1 MPGASLITMAGN
13 LTVIDVPP
21 DARLPW
27 VSRVLHMRARGHT
40 GMQPRASKEHELHFI
55 SHGKLT
61 INLEGTDLVL
71 SAGQILYTDPASR
84 YGVSDAVPADLSCF
98 HCHFMLP
105 GAHVS
110 HIDQPQGDGRANN
123 INALAAGRER
133 LIVLPRLWKIKKPI
147 ALAEQFLAVMNDQ
160 RGWHQGDAIAAQA
173 RFLLLLRSIS
183 ADATEPTSRAANTTR
198 SSRAHVARAL
208 DLIERKPGRSTLSS
222 IASSLPIEPE
232 YLARLFKQ
240 QVGCSLGSYA
250 TRRAMALAQERLLS
264 DETTVR
270 NIARALGFSDA
281 LYFSRVF
288 KRQVGYSPREFRNRT
303 LR

>member
-1 MPGASLITMAGN
+1 MAGD

-40 GMQPRASKEHELHFI
+40 GMHPRASKDHELHFI

-61 INLEGTDLVL
+61 LNLDGNEITL
-71 SAGQILYTDPASR
+71 SAGQILYTDPTSR
-84 YGVSDAVPADLSCF
+84 YGVSEAVPGDLSCF
-98 HCHFMLP
+98 HCHFTLP

-110 HIDQPQGDGRANN
+110 HIDQREWDGRSNN

-133 LIVLPRLWKIKKPI
+133 LIVLPRLWKIRKPI
-147 ALAEQFLAVMNDQ
+147 ELAEQFLTMMNDQ
-160 RGWHQGDAIAAQA
+160 RGLHQGDAIAAQA

-183 ADATEPTSRAANTTR
+183 TDATEQPASKAANTTP

-222 IASSLPIEPE
+222 IASSLQIEPE

-264 DETTVR
+264 DQTTVR
-270 NIARALGFSDA
+270 NIARALGFPDA

-288 KRQVGYSPREFRNRT
+288 KRKVGYSPREFRNRT

>member
-1 MPGASLITMAGN
+1 MAGD
-13 LTVIDVPP
+13 LTVIEVPP

-40 GMQPRASKEHELHFI
+40 GMHARASKEHELHFI
-55 SHGKLT
+55 SRGKLT
-61 INLEGTDLVL
+61 INLEGGEITL
-71 SAGQILYTDPASR
+71 SAGQILYTDPASH
-84 YGVSDAVPADLSCF
+84 YGVSDAVPGDLSCF
-98 HCHFMLP
+98 HCHFTLP

-110 HIDQPQGDGRANN
+110 HIDQREWDGRSNN

-147 ALAEQFLAVMNDQ
+147 ALAEQFLAMMNDQ
-160 RGWHQGDAIAAQA
+160 RGRHQGDAIAAQA

-183 ADATEPTSRAANTTR
+183 ADATEQPASRATNTTR

-208 DLIERKPGRSTLSS
+208 DLIERKPGRSTLSG
-222 IASSLPIEPE
+222 IASALEIEPE

-240 QVGCSLGSYA
+240 QVGCSVGSYA

-264 DETTVR
+264 DQTTVR

-288 KRQVGYSPREFRNRT
+288 KRKVGYSAREFRNRT